1 MRTVWTA
8 LSACAAALLPVIV
21 PYGVAGEGDS
31 ARPPPLALE
40 QSTIE
45 KLGPAQPHWIVVN
58 DFNALGPMDSKVYL
72 FDADSGAMLGMLS
85 TGGWRNTVETAPD
98 FSHIYSPET
107 YYPRGTRGERT
118 DVVTFY
124 DARTLAVAGEAV
136 IPPKRATGMPH
147 RAYSGLSDDGRFVY
161 VANMTPATSVS
172 IVDTQSRAFAAE
184 IETAGC
190 TLVYPVGNRSF
201 GSLCGDGTLQ
211 VISVDDA
218 GQLATRTRSRRFF
231 DPEADPVT
239 EKAARLGDTWYFFSF
254 EGYAHPVSLT
264 DSEALVGERWSLF
277 DDAERNEGW
286 RVGGLGF
293 AAIHEATGR
302 LYVIVHR
309 GEVDTHKEPGEEIR
323 VFDLE
328 KRTRIQT
335 IALAAPATT
344 VAVSRDAAPL
354 LYTTTL
360 ATPAI
365 MVYDALSGQH
375 LRVIEGPPFNPTYV
389 QTP

>member
-1 MRTVWTA
+1 MWTA
-8 LSACAAALLPVIV
+8 LSGCVTAAGLLAAFAPS
-21 PYGVAGEGDS
+21 GFAAEG
-31 ARPPPLALE
+31 AAEPPPLELE
-40 QSTIE
+40 EPFVET
-45 KLGPAQPHWIVVN
+45 LGPAQPHWILVN
-58 DFNALGPMDSKVYL
+58 DLNALGPMDSKVYL

-85 TGGWRNTVETAPD
+85 TGGWRMTVETAPD
-98 FSHIYSPET
+98 FSMIYSPET
-107 YYPRGTRGERT
+107 YYPRGTRGDRT

-124 DARTLAVAGEAV
+124 DARTLSVAGEAV
-136 IPPKRATGMPH
+136 IPPKRATGMPQ

-172 IVDTQSRAFAAE
+172 VVDTQARALTAE

-190 TLVYPVGNRSF
+190 TLVYPAGNRSF

-211 VISVDDA
+211 LITVDDA
-218 GQLATRTRSRRFF
+218 GQLASRARSTHFF

-239 EKAARLGDTWYFFSF
+239 EKAARLGDTWYYFSF
-254 EGYAHPVSLT
+254 EGYVHPVTLSGGNAQV
-264 DSEALVGERWSLF
+264 DERWSLF
-277 DDAERNEGW
+277 NDAERNEGW

-293 AAIHEATGR
+293 AAIHQATRR
-302 LYVIVHR
+302 LYVVVHR
-309 GEVDTHKEPGEEIR
+309 GEADTHKEPGEEIR
-323 VFDLE
+323 VYDLDQRE
-328 KRTRIQT
+328 RVQT
-335 IALAAPATT
+335 IALAAPAAT
-344 VAVSRDAAPL
+344 VAVSRDATPL

-365 MVYDALSGQH
+365 MVYDASSGQH